1 MKNWFEK
8 LQALSWAGK
17 LHLSC
22 PMAPYTTFKIGGP
35 AAALLDI
42 GSASD
47 VQQAIGFAKENGV
60 RAFVMGN
67 GSNLLVRDEGFDGLI
82 LRMGDAFARISVEQT
97 RISAQS
103 GALLGALSHA
113 ALAHGLTGLEFASG
127 IPGSVGG
134 AVYMNAGAYGGQMAD
149 CVVGAQVYLDGA
161 VSFWDRE
168 KLDFSYRR
176 SALKSGGI
184 VLETVFE
191 LEKGDPAAIAETMRT
206 LNAQRREKQPLT
218 LPSAGS
224 AFKRPQ
230 GAFAAELIDRCGLK
244 GLRVGDAQVSEKH
257 AGFIVNLGNARAAD
271 VLQLADQ
278 VRAAVLEKT
287 GYLLET
293 EFIVL

>member
-1 MKNWFEK
+1 MKIWLEK
-8 LQALSWAGK
+8 LQALSWDGK
-17 LHLSC
+17 LHVSC

-42 GSASD
+42 GSAAD
-47 VQQAIGFAKENGV
+47 VQQAIRFAEENGV
-60 RAFVMGN
+60 RTFIMGN

-82 LRMGDAFARISVEQT
+82 LRMGDAFARITVEGT

-113 ALAHGLTGLEFASG
+113 ALEHSLTGLEFASG

-149 CVVGAQVYLDGA
+149 CVMGAQVYLGGEA
-161 VSFWDRE
+161 SFWDRE
-168 KLDFSYRR
+168 KLDFSYRH
-176 SALKSGGI
+176 SALKNGGI

-191 LEKGDPAAIAETMRT
+191 LKQGDPAVIAETMRA

-230 GAFAAELIDRCGLK
+230 GAFAAALIDQCGLK

-257 AGFIVNLGNARAAD
+257 AGFIVNLGNASAAD
-271 VLQLADQ
+271 VLALADK
-278 VRAAVLEKT
+278 VRAIVREKT
-287 GYLLET
+287 GYVLET